1 MLAQMLEEPVSR
13 FTNHKMLTIDTG
25 LTVTDAAKVMTE
37 AKTDSILVY
46 TNYNVI
52 GIATIRDILA
62 KIVAK
67 GKDPNKTTIG
77 EISSKPIIKI
87 HKDAKVR
94 EAISIMEKND
104 IRRLVVWNDERPI
117 GLISRKIVVGNMAKY
132 ATPLPELES
141 PEKVVCAYCPSVF
154 ANKHVLSRHIDNIH
168 IGRGLL
174 EGNLA
179 KAQV

>member
-1 MLAQMLEEPVSR
+1 MLAQMLDEPVSR

-25 LTVTDAAKVMTE
+25 LTVTDAAKTMTE

-52 GIATIRDILA
+52 GIATIKDILT

-77 EISSKPIIKI
+77 EIASKPIIKI
-87 HKDAKVR
+87 HKDVKVR

-104 IRRLVVWNDERPI
+104 IRRLVVCNDEMPI

-132 ATPLPELES
+132 ATPLPELEN
-141 PEKVVCAYCPSVF
+141 PEKAVCLYCPSVF
-154 ANKHVLSRHIDNIH
+154 ANNHVLSRHIDNIH
-168 IGRGLL
+168 IGKGLL

>member
-1 MLAQMLEEPVSR
+1 MLAQILDEPVSR

-25 LTVTDAAKVMTE
+25 LTVSDAAKAMVE
-37 AKTDSILVY
+37 AKVDSILVY

-52 GIATIRDILA
+52 GIVTIKDMLA
-62 KIVAK
+62 EIIAK
-67 GKDPNKTTIG
+67 GKDPSKIAIG
-77 EISSKPIIKI
+77 KLVHRKIIKI
-87 HKDAKVR
+87 NKDATVR
-94 EAISIMEKND
+94 KAIDLMKKND

-117 GLISRKIVVGNMAKY
+117 GLISRKTIVGNMNDY
-132 ATPLPELES
+132 SVELPELEI
-141 PEKVVCAYCPSVF
+141 PNKIKCAYCASLF
-154 ANKHVLSRHIDNIH
+154 DDKKSLSAHIDDIH

>member
-1 MLAQMLEEPVSR
+1 MLAQMLDEPVSR

-25 LTVTDAAKVMTE
+25 LTVSDAAKVMVE
-37 AKTDSILVY
+37 AKVDSILVY

-52 GIATIRDILA
+52 GIVTIKDMLTEIIAKGIDPSKVTIGILA
-62 KIVAK
+62 HRQ
-67 GKDPNKTTIG
+67 
-77 EISSKPIIKI
+77 IIKI
-87 HKDAKVR
+87 NKDATVR
-94 EAISIMEKND
+94 EAIDLMKKND

-117 GLISRKIVVGNMAKY
+117 GLISRKTIVGNMQDY
-132 ATPLPELES
+132 SVELPELEI
-141 PEKVVCAYCPSVF
+141 PGKVKCAYCASQF
-154 ANKHVLSRHIDNIH
+154 DDKKSLSAHIDDIH